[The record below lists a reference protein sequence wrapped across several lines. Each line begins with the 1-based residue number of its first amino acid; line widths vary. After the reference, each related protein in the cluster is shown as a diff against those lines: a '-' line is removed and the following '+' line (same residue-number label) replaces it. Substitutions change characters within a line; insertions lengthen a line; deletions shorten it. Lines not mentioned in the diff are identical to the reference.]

1 MPAGQADE
9 PPAGM
14 ASNVDPEAPDQRGNL
29 RGPVLVLTYFSAR
42 LAYARARLCELPKQ
56 AREAGV
62 TAVEY
67 ALMVAIIALLL
78 VGGFYALFNAV
89 KTKYT
94 DVGNCIATEPAPSD
108 CAPAE
113 APAGG

>member
-1 MPAGQADE
+1 M
-9 PPAGM
+9 
-14 ASNVDPEAPDQRGNL
+14 
-29 RGPVLVLTYFSAR
+29 LTYLSAAFIR
-42 LAYARARLCELPKQ
+42 LRARLGGLQ

-89 KTKYT
+89 KTRY
-94 DVGNCIATEPAPSD
+94 DEVGNCVATEPAPQD
-108 CAPAE
+108 CAPA
-113 APAGG
+113 AP